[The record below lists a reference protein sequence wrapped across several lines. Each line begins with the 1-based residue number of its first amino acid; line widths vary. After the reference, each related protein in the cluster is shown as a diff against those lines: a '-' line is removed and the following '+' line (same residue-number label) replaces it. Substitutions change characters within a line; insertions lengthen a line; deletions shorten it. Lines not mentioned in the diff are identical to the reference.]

1 MLEIYVRGQ
10 LLRVDLERWLQRELD
25 RARRSERGMS
35 ESVQNALFVVL
46 AITIVGLLAVAI
58 TAFINRKIA
67 VIGAS

>member
-1 MLEIYVRGQ
+1 MLRA
-10 LLRVDLERWLQRELD
+10 DLERWLQRELE

-46 AITIVGLLAVAI
+46 AITIVGLLAIAI

>member
-10 LLRVDLERWLQRELD
+10 LLRADLERWLQRELD